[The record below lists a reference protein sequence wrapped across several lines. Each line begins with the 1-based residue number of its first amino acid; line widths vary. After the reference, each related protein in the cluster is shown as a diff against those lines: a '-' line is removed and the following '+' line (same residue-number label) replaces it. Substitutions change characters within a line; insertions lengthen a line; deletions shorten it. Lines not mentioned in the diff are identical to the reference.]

1 MLIYKGSNRIFTH
14 ENIEKLRH
22 LIEMDYDE
30 NAASSSN
37 TNFSYKID
45 KFLIATGLAD
55 IFVVI
60 NCFISFII
68 IISYIISTY
77 TTSITLRTEKDYKEY
92 DDINNFI
99 DTVEIFLL
107 LYPIIHYFLRVYVSQ
122 DRLYFLFSFDSISD
136 FGTIVPILL
145 AKQSIFENETKYFLN
160 LL

>member
-1 MLIYKGSNRIFTH
+1 MLVYKGSNRIFTH
-14 ENIEKLRH
+14 ENLEKLRH

-30 NAASSSN
+30 LTASSSYSN
-37 TNFSYKID
+37 ISYKID

-55 IFVVI
+55 IFIVI

-68 IISYIISTY
+68 VIFYIISTY
-77 TTSITLRTEKDYKEY
+77 STSITLMNTEDFKDYEK
-92 DDINNFI
+92 INNSI
-99 DTVEIFLL
+99 DTIEIFLL
-107 LYPIIHYFLRVYVSQ
+107 IYPIAHYFLRVYVSQ

-145 AKQSIFENETKYFLN
+145 AKQGIFSTDIKYFFN